1 MRVTRRGV
9 SCLVTSDS
17 LRATEETLHSWA
29 PEYPELEIAIFSH
42 SKWAHPRSAPAP
54 GHAGG
59 LRSPKESGEVA
70 ETLSDVVRRHSTQL
84 TSARLYSNLC
94 TVSV

>member
-1 MRVTRRGV
+1 M
-9 SCLVTSDS
+9 
-17 LRATEETLHSWA
+17 
-29 PEYPELEIAIFSH
+29 P
-42 SKWAHPRSAPAP
+42 
-54 GHAGG
+54 GG

>member
-1 MRVTRRGV
+1 MHRVQTTLKV
-9 SCLVTSDS
+9 APPS
-17 LRATEETLHSWA
+17 LR
-29 PEYPELEIAIFSH
+29 PC
-42 SKWAHPRSAPAP
+42 P

-59 LRSPKESGEVA
+59 LRSPKESGDVA

-84 TSARLYSNLC
+84 TSARLHSNLC